1 MFGSSPDE
9 TAYCRLYL
17 NRETTADALTM
28 MQPQLLAYTME
39 VRSLTKLTPS
49 INRLAVNND
58 SLLPS
63 EGCAILL
70 KAADHILVPLCR
82 RARRSR
88 CCWT

>member
-1 MFGSSPDE
+1 
-9 TAYCRLYL
+9 
-17 NRETTADALTM
+17 M

-49 INRLAVNND
+49 IKRLAVHND
-58 SLLPS
+58 SLVPPA
-63 EGCAILL
+63 GCAIHL
-70 KAADHILVPLCR
+70 KAADHILVPLCH